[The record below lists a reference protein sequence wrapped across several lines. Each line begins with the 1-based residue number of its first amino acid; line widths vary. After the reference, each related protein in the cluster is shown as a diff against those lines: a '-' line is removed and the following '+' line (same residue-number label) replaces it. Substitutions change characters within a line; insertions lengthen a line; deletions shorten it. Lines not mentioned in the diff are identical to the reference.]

1 MTVHTSAGSKL
12 YIGSASTTTNLLTDT
27 YTEVGEITNIGDF
40 GRVYQEIR
48 HDSLGRRG
56 TRKFKGQYDD
66 GNMAVQLGRD
76 PVDAG
81 QAKIIV
87 ASDLDYDYNFYA
99 EENDKPAASGGV
111 VTMTIAS
118 PGVMTLTAHG
128 YAVGDAVVFTTTGA
142 LPTGLV
148 AGTTYYVK
156 TVPTADTFTVAATSG
171 GTVIA
176 TTGTQSGVHTVTD
189 VPVNTKTYFQAK
201 VMSYTKKIGGP
212 NQVVGADAML
222 AIASGTITEVGATV

>member
-1 MTVHTSAGSKL
+1 MSVHTSAGSKL
-12 YIGSASTTTNLLTDT
+12 YIGTAATALNSLTDT

-66 GNMAVQLGRD
+66 GNISLQLGRD

-81 QAKIIV
+81 QAKMIL
-87 ASDLDYDYNFYA
+87 ARDLDYDFNFYI
-99 EENDKPAASGGV
+99 EENDKPAATGGV

-118 PGVMTLTAHG
+118 PGVLTLTAHG
-128 YAVGDAVVFTTTGA
+128 YAVGDAVQLTTTGA

-148 AGTTYYVK
+148 AATTYYVK
-156 TVPTADTFTVAATSG
+156 TVLTADTFTLAATSG

-176 TTGTQSGVHTVTD
+176 TTGTQSGVHTITD

-212 NQVVGADAML
+212 NQVVGADTVL
-222 AIASGTITEVGATV
+222 GIASGTINEIGATV